1 MRPAR
6 ALSVGLA
13 LLGLAHAALAQSPE
27 QEGGRDGDKKP
38 KARALWTDTAVIP
51 IRLAFDRKTVYRDR
65 DSTSTEKYP
74 GTLTWTDAEGKDHA
88 IDVTLRT
95 RGHFR
100 RQSRHCS
107 VPPLRVQFDKDDAKG
122 TPFAGQKSLKLV
134 THCRDSAEFEEYI
147 RREYLV
153 YRLFNLFTEL
163 SFRARL
169 LEVTYVDQ
177 GGGKPETH
185 AGMLLE
191 DDDDMARRNGGKILD
206 TKGVR
211 FGDVDAAQSDLV
223 SVFEYLVANTDW
235 SLPGMHNIVL
245 VDRNGDFLPVP
256 YDFDWSGIVDTR
268 YAEPDPRLGI
278 RSTRQRV
285 YRGPCR
291 THEQVQPVLEQFR
304 QLRPEIER
312 LYETQPGLAAGYVKD
327 TKAYL
332 ADFYKDI
339 ATADRWKSLAATSCR
354 EGR

>member
-6 ALSVGLA
+6 TVLVALA
-13 LLGLAHAALAQSPE
+13 LLASAHAALAQSTDGDD
-27 QEGGRDGDKKP
+27 QRDGDKKP
-38 KARALWTDTAVIP
+38 KVRALWTDTAVIP
-51 IRLAFDRKTVYRDR
+51 VRLAFDRKTVYKDR

-95 RGHFR
+95 RGHYR

-107 VPPLRVQFDKDDAKG
+107 VPPLRLQFDKGDAKG

-134 THCRDSAEFEEYI
+134 THCRDNAEFEEYI

-153 YRLFNLFTEL
+153 YRIFNLATEL

-169 LEVTYVDQ
+169 LEVTYLDQ
-177 GGGKPETH
+177 GGGKPETR
-185 AGMLLE
+185 AAMLIE
-191 DDDDMARRNGGKILD
+191 DDDDMARRNDGTILEA
-206 TKGVR
+206 KGVR
-211 FGDVDAAQSDLV
+211 FGDVDGAQADLV

-235 SLPGMHNIVL
+235 SLPGMHNVVL

-278 RSTRQRV
+278 SSTRQRV

-291 THEQVQPVLEQFR
+291 THEQVLPVLEQFR

-312 LYETQPGLAAGYVKD
+312 LYDTQPGLDPGYVKA
-327 TKAYL
+327 TKSYL
-332 ADFYKDI
+332 AEFYKDV
-339 ATADRWKSLAATSCR
+339 ATADRWKSVAATSCR